1 MTYKYKI
8 LVIEDESN
16 ILNVLKTIL
25 ITNEY
30 SVVKAENGV
39 NGKFLFNSHLPDLVI
54 LDLGLPD
61 MDGNEI
67 IRYIRDSSQT
77 PIIVLSARMDESDKV
92 KALDLGANDYI
103 TKPFGTDELLARV
116 RAALRNSK
124 STRDIEAVSKMRLQ
138 DMIIDFD
145 KRKISLHNEEIKL
158 THTEY
163 KIVELL
169 ILNLGKVLTYNEI
182 IKNVWGYYDEG
193 SVKKLQV
200 NIANAR
206 KKLNE
211 KPGHYNYILNEL
223 AVGYRMN
230 DIDVE
235 KLK

>member
-16 ILNVLKTIL
+16 ILNVLKTVL
-25 ITNEY
+25 ITHEY
-30 SVVKAENGV
+30 SVIKAENGV

-67 IRYIRDSSQT
+67 IRYIRENSQT

-182 IKNVWGYYDEG
+182 IKNIWGYCDEG
-193 SVKKLQV
+193 SIKKLQV

>member
-1 MTYKYKI
+1 MSYKHKI

-30 SVVKAENGV
+30 SVIKAENGM
-39 NGKFLFNSHLPDLVI
+39 NGKVLFSSHIPDLVI

-61 MDGNEI
+61 MDGIDI
-67 IRYIRDSSQT
+67 ISYIRNQSQT
-77 PIIVLSARMDESDKV
+77 PIIVLSARMNETDKV

-103 TKPFGTDELLARV
+103 TKPFGTEELLARV
-116 RAALRNSK
+116 RAALRNSR
-124 STRDIEAVSKMRLQ
+124 STKDIEAVSKMRLQ

-145 KRKISLHNEEIKL
+145 KRKIILNNEEIKL

-182 IKNVWGYYDEG
+182 IKKIWGYCDEG
-193 SVKKLQV
+193 SIKKLQV

-211 KPGHYNYILNEL
+211 KPGAYHYILNEL
-223 AVGYRMN
+223 GVGYRMN

-235 KLK
+235 KIK

>member
-1 MTYKYKI
+1 MSYKYKI

>member
-16 ILNVLKTIL
+16 ILNVLKTIF

-67 IRYIRDSSQT
+67 IRYIRETSQT
-77 PIIVLSARMDESDKV
+77 PIIVLSARMDETDKV

-124 STRDIEAVSKMRLQ
+124 STKDIDAVSKMRLQ

-145 KRKISLHNEEIKL
+145 KRKISLHGEEIKL

-182 IKNVWGYYDEG
+182 IKKIWGYCDEG
-193 SVKKLQV
+193 SIKKLQV

-211 KPGHYNYILNEL
+211 KPGQYHYILNEL

-235 KLK
+235 RLK

>member
-25 ITNEY
+25 ITHEY
-30 SVVKAENGV
+30 SVIKAENGV

-124 STRDIEAVSKMRLQ
+124 STKDIEAVSKMRLQ

-182 IKNVWGYYDEG
+182 IKNIWGYCDEG
-193 SVKKLQV
+193 SIKKLQV

-211 KPGHYNYILNEL
+211 KPGRYNYILNEL